1 MGVEGE
7 GLQLEVRVLERAPP
21 VPKEALEAIKG
32 LISGKRLAR
41 MKREVVD
48 CPVRGKP
55 VTFIEC
61 FSCDRFIR
69 RIRGRVTCASLGG
82 EGGS

>member
-1 MGVEGE
+1 MEVESE

-41 MKREVVD
+41 MRREVVD
-48 CPVRGKP
+48 CPMRGKP

-61 FSCDRFIR
+61 FSCERFIR

-82 EGGS
+82 EGGM

>member
-1 MGVEGE
+1 MKVESE
-7 GLQLEVRVLERAPP
+7 ELQLEVRVLDRAPP
-21 VPKEALEAIKG
+21 IPKEVLEAIKG
-32 LISGKRLAR
+32 LISGKRLAK

-61 FSCDRFIR
+61 FSCERFIR
-69 RIRGRVTCASLGG
+69 RIRGRVTCASLGK
-82 EGGS
+82 EERT